1 MRPCTRVLSVS
12 HVLTTS
18 GVALPLVELAALVHA
33 RDTLLAVDGAQAPRW
48 IAVDLHGTNAD
59 VLHSAP
65 RRGKPR
71 PQACK
76 PHPQASHRHRLP
88 GIRGV
93 RTAAGASQTHSGVFT
108 GERAQVAAGALLG
121 SGLLYI
127 VERAQQHVVASFF
140 EADFPPAAARQRR
153 GLAPEDKERFEANSH
168 SGETRATLS
177 FRQKMTAMT
186 TILVGKSLGND
197 S

>member
-1 MRPCTRVLSVS
+1 VAVHEGPLVS

-18 GVALPLVELAALVHA
+18 GVALPLAELAALVHA
-33 RDTLLAVDGAQAPRW
+33 RDTLLAVDSAQAPRG
-48 IAVDLHGTNAD
+48 IAVDLLGTGAD
-59 VLHSAP
+59 VLHGAP

-76 PHPQASHRHRLP
+76 PHPQASHRHRIP

-108 GERAQVAAGALLG
+108 GERAQVTAGALLG
-121 SGLLYI
+121 TGLLYI
-127 VERAQQHVVASFF
+127 AERAQQHVVASFF
-140 EADFPPAAARQRR
+140 EADFPPAAARRRR

-168 SGETRATLS
+168 SGETSQGRHGH
-177 FRQKMTAMT
+177 FDRK
-186 TILVGKSLGND
+186 
-197 S
+197 

>member
-48 IAVDLHGTNAD
+48 IAVDLHGTDAD

-88 GIRGV
+88 GI
-93 RTAAGASQTHSGVFT
+93 
-108 GERAQVAAGALLG
+108 
-121 SGLLYI
+121 
-127 VERAQQHVVASFF
+127 
-140 EADFPPAAARQRR
+140 
-153 GLAPEDKERFEANSH
+153 
-168 SGETRATLS
+168 
-177 FRQKMTAMT
+177 
-186 TILVGKSLGND
+186 
-197 S
+197 